1 MKIVKDQSLKPFGS
15 GTSCI
20 DALGGDCIRNISLE
34 DCIKISE
41 KSNQSQCGMH
51 VEVPGSALSSYCIP
65 LNNDSWTNLD
75 LAPNL
80 IQTKNNSFLSTSN
93 GVNTTFFYDE
103 QTYKTPDPDTFTKM
117 IFDFDIIQLK
127 YRDVDGTVL
136 TMDEGFKF
144 VPKTDFDML
153 FRSYWNI
160 QYGKVHR
167 CTSGGK
173 YQFFRGSQSEDMHI
187 QTPYERF
194 EWENFNL
201 TFAYDNYSKFFVECV
216 DKNALF
222 IDSNAP
228 IYIFHQNTRKDPKMY
243 LYVDPK
249 TKSLKIDRGGNKKS
263 VFYLFKSYDLPNV
276 YPDTLYKKISGSTT
290 KNMEI
295 YLEKF
300 KNQDIVFSDYTP
312 KAVVVNEYNYPWL
325 WTSVAVLGL
334 LLLTNIIVYVHNVR
348 RKYKMT

>member
-1 MKIVKDQSLKPFGS
+1 MKIVKDKSLKPFGS

-20 DALGGDCIRNISLE
+20 DALDGDCIRNISLE

-41 KSNQSQCGMH
+41 NSTQSQCGIH
-51 VEVPGSALSSYCIP
+51 VEVPESALTSYCIP
-65 LNNDSWTNLD
+65 LNNDSWTNMD
-75 LAPNL
+75 LAPSL
-80 IQTKNNSFLSTSN
+80 IHTENNSFLSTSN

-103 QTYKTPDPDTFTKM
+103 KVYKSPQKDVFMKM
-117 IFDFDIIQLK
+117 LFDFDILQLK

-136 TMDEGFKF
+136 TMDEGFNF

-160 QYGKVHR
+160 QYGKIHR

-173 YQFFRGSQSEDMHI
+173 YQFFRGRESEDMHI

-201 TFAYDNYSKFFVECV
+201 TFAYDNYSKFFVECL
-216 DKNALF
+216 DENAVF

-228 IYIFHQNTRKDPKMY
+228 IYIFHQNRRIDPKMY
-243 LYVDPK
+243 LYVHPK
-249 TKSLKIDRGGNKKS
+249 TKSLKIDIGGNKKS
-263 VFYLFKSYDLPNV
+263 VFYLFKSFDLPNA
-276 YPDTLYKKISGSTT
+276 YPIDLYYKLSDNMTR
-290 KNMEI
+290 NMET

-300 KNQDIVFSDYTP
+300 KNQDIVFSEYIP
-312 KAVVVNEYNYPWL
+312 QPVVLNEYNYSWL
-325 WTSVAVLGL
+325 WTSVAILGL
-334 LLLTNIIVYVHNVR
+334 LLLTNIIVYIHNVI
-348 RKYKMT
+348 RKNKLT